1 MNKAYGTCEIHG
13 EGVEGHW
20 MRQNFIVC
28 KPCDNETAYLTPT
41 LAEIPAYRNDPTLIP
56 SWKRPRLSDVRLIKV
71 VHPADSQPSICN
83 GVCTGGKH
91 RCTCRCEGRC
101 HGAGRCLGGHD

>member
-13 EGVEGHW
+13 EGVEGYW
-20 MRQNFIVC
+20 PAKALILC
-28 KPCDNETAYLTPT
+28 KQCREDNYVSPT
-41 LAEIPAYRNDPTLIP
+41 MAALPYFRDNPDAVPY
-56 SWKRPRLSDVRLIKV
+56 WKRPKLTDVRLIKV
-71 VHPADSQPSICN
+71 MQPAGSQPTPCN
-83 GVCTGGKH
+83 GVCTSGKH